1 MVSEYQ
7 YHEFAAVDRP
17 LDERQLAA
25 VRALSTRA
33 HITPT
38 PFALETQSDSAWD
51 RVATRIGEKKPAGYV
66 AAVELLVD
74 LREVTGK
81 AEFARRVEALR
92 DEHRCK
98 PGLIGRVAAVGL

>member
-1 MVSEYQ
+1 MVSGYQ
-7 YHEFAAVDRP
+7 YHEFAAVDPP
-17 LDERQLAA
+17 LDDRQPAA

-38 PFALETQSDSAWD
+38 PFALEAQSDSVWD
-51 RVATRIGEKKPAGYV
+51 RVATRIGEKMPAGYV

-74 LREVTGK
+74 LWEVTGK
-81 AEFARRVEALR
+81 AEFVCRIEALR

-98 PGLIGRVAAVGL
+98 PGLIGRLAAGWL